1 MGVVPSPPIFRG
13 PAIADPRGSGIN
25 RSKGFLGVNVALLQS
40 KSSGHLRLRS
50 ADACA
55 DPICDMQYL
64 TRTEDYVALRA
75 ALRVV
80 AELVREMR
88 ADGYPLDDVH
98 APDCSSD
105 ASLDSFIK
113 ERADTMYHYSSS
125 CRMASP
131 DDPQPGV
138 VDAALR
144 VHGIPNLR
152 IADASIFPSIPSTH
166 PQALVYAVAEKC
178 ADMIR
183 RGGV

>member
-1 MGVVPSPPIFRG
+1 MPSPPIFRG

-64 TRTEDYVALRA
+64 TRTEDYVALRVGA
-75 ALRVV
+75 AL
-80 AELVREMR
+80 VRKIR

-105 ASLDSFIK
+105 ASLDSSIK

-125 CRMASP
+125 CRMASL

-138 VDAALR
+138 VDNALR

-152 IADASIFPSIPSTH
+152 IADASLFLSVPSMH
-166 PQALVYAVAEKC
+166 P
-178 ADMIR
+178 
-183 RGGV
+183 